1 MPDQI
6 KVEGLNQFVRA
17 VKRFD
22 ADIPK
27 TLRLAFNSAA
37 DIVVETARPRVPT
50 RTGRA
55 KASIKSRSVRTSV
68 RVQEGGG
75 RAPYMP
81 WLDFGGRTGR
91 KRSVVRPFLK
101 EGRYVWWA
109 FSQRRAEVLEAAE
122 NAIAD
127 AARAAGMDVS

>member
-6 KVEGLNQFVRA
+6 KIQGLNQAVRA
-17 VKRFD
+17 FKRVD
-22 ADIPK
+22 AEIPK
-27 TLRLAFNSAA
+27 ALRVAFNAAA

-55 KASIKSRSVRTSV
+55 KASIRSRSVRTAV
-68 RVQEGGG
+68 RVQEGGAK
-75 RAPYMP
+75 APYMP

-91 KRSVVRPFLK
+91 NHATVRPFIK

-109 FSQRRAEVLEAAE
+109 FSQRREEVLQAAAD
-122 NAIAD
+122 AIAD
-127 AARAAGMDVS
+127 AAKAAGLEVE